1 MVIYFNA
8 FYEPSRFADH
18 MLTSGLLSAFAAR
31 DMAAFPPLN
40 ISEDAES
47 VVIRALIPGA
57 TLDDVEIMGYARTL
71 SIKNELVPIRGRY
84 SLQERPVGR
93 FQRLVDLGFEP
104 DPELLSASM
113 RNGVLRIV
121 LSKPGKA
128 SAKHSAVHKGKAEAN
143 RANRAKSC
151 GGRDVVRPTMDVI
164 EREEGFFLYL
174 NLPGVEKSD
183 LRVESL
189 SRELVIDG
197 CTSYGLEDCERLHN
211 LEFSDVRYHSKL
223 TLPED
228 VDRNAIKAEL
238 RDGVLTVFMPR
249 RVKEPER
256 IAIKVT

>member
-31 DMAAFPPLN
+31 DMALFPPLN
-40 ISEDAES
+40 VSEDAES
-47 VVIRALIPGA
+47 VVIRVLIPGA
-57 TLDDVEIMGYARTL
+57 TLDDVEIMGYAQTL
-71 SIKNELVPIRGRY
+71 SIKSELVPIRGRY

-93 FQRLVDLGFEP
+93 FQRLVELGFEP

-113 RNGVLRIV
+113 KNGVLRIV
-121 LSKPGKA
+121 LSKPGKG
-128 SAKHSAVHKGKAEAN
+128 SGGQSSIHKDKTEAG
-143 RANRAKSC
+143 RSKSR

-174 NLPGVEKSD
+174 NLPGVAKND
-183 LRVESL
+183 LSVESPG
-189 SRELVIDG
+189 RELVIDG
-197 CTSYGLEDCERLHN
+197 DTSYGLEGCERLHN
-211 LEFSDVRYHSKL
+211 LEFSDVHYHGKL
-223 TLPED
+223 ALPED
-228 VDRNAIKAEL
+228 VDRKAIKAEL

-249 RVKEPER
+249 RVNEPER

>member
-8 FYEPSRFADH
+8 FYEPSRLADH

-31 DMAAFPPLN
+31 DMALFPPLN

-57 TLDDVEIMGYARTL
+57 TLNDVEIMGYARTL
-71 SIKNELVPIRGRY
+71 SIKSELVPIKGSY

-104 DPELLSASM
+104 DPELISAGM
-113 RNGVLRIV
+113 KNGVLRIV
-121 LSKPGKA
+121 LSKPGRA
-128 SAKHSAVHKGKAEAN
+128 SGRRSSIHKDTAAAN
-143 RANRAKSC
+143 PAGRVRSC

-174 NLPGVEKSD
+174 NLPGVEKSE
-183 LRVESL
+183 LSVESL
-189 SRELVIDG
+189 SRELVVDG
-197 CTSYGLEDCERLHN
+197 CTSYGLEGCERLHN
-211 LEFSDVRYHSKL
+211 LEFSDVHYHGKF

-228 VDRNAIKAEL
+228 IDRGAIKAEL
-238 RDGVLTVFMPR
+238 RDGVLAVFMPR
-249 RVKEPER
+249 RVREPER
-256 IAIKVT
+256 IVIKVT